1 MVMLLVTRMIG
12 LHYVRDVQRI
22 GPWLIRMHI
31 MILMTKLE
39 HCQKCGKQIEFFE
52 KGKKNVHDD
61 KKSEM
66 NKLESSRRSQGCDV
80 YTHWYCDDCWGD
92 MEDLL
97 QDKGFLPPGF
107 HGFDSGDE
115 DNG

>member
-1 MVMLLVTRMIG
+1 
-12 LHYVRDVQRI
+12 
-22 GPWLIRMHI
+22 MHI

-66 NKLESSRRSQGCDV
+66 NQLESSRRSQGCDV